1 MRMRTRDTREF
12 FMGKR
17 VLTFCLVCCLGI
29 GAIWANASEIRSAL
43 PQLSP
48 EQYQALESGEMINE
62 YALDGEPL
70 TQYFVKGSESYRRA
84 VEVQSIQDGFSV
96 AAVSYIPYGET
107 LKAMDKAERQLAIFN
122 SLRAISTQE
131 GLTYISWRAG
141 NKPKLLIE
149 KSSYME
155 DSKNL
160 NNLIPDPV
168 ATVFPYSAQSYVYQ
182 RDTSF
187 GGNRYLHTY
196 TNSDKEIFVEIKN
209 INTVRVLGIFTA
221 VKKEQLTINMGTYQ
235 LDDGLLLY
243 ALTSIDGR
251 DPVVSIFGLEVDLPS
266 AFRRRIVA
274 LQNWFRDQLDTLE
287 NQ

>member
-1 MRMRTRDTREF
+1 MV
-12 FMGKR
+12 KR
-17 VLTFCLVCCLGI
+17 VVTFCFVCCLSI
-29 GAIWANASEIRSAL
+29 GALWANASEIYTAL
-43 PQLSP
+43 PQLSQ
-48 EQYQALESGEMINE
+48 EQYQALESGEMVSA
-62 YALDGEPL
+62 YALGGEVL
-70 TQYFVKGSESYRRA
+70 TQYFVKGSEAYKRA
-84 VEVQSIQDGFSV
+84 LQARSIEDGFSV
-96 AAVSYIPYGET
+96 VAVSYIPYGDT
-107 LKAMDKAERQLAIFN
+107 LKAMSKADRQLAIFN

-149 KSSYME
+149 KSSYMG

-196 TNSDKEIFVEIKN
+196 TNSDDEIFVEIKN
-209 INTVRVLGIFTA
+209 LNTIRVLGIFTA
-221 VKKEQLTINMGTYQ
+221 LKKDQLTMNMGTYQ
-235 LDDGLLLY
+235 LDDGLLLV

-266 AFRRRIVA
+266 AFKRRIVA
-274 LQNWFRDQLDTLE
+274 LQNWFKDQLASLE